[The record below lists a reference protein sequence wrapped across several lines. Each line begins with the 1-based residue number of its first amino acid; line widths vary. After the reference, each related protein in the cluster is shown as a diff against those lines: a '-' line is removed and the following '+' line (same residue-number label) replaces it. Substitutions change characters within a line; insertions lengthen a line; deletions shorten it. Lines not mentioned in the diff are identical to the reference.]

1 MTNLSAR
8 LWLGAAILAAAPSVF
23 PQTAY
28 FVDGYHG
35 GFYGH
40 YPTNFTQYMVDA
52 LASHP
57 AWKLGLEIEPETWD
71 FARTNTPEAYASF
84 KALADDQSTTGRIEF
99 VNPAYGQ
106 SYLWNISGESVI
118 QQLERGMKKIRQHF
132 PNARFET
139 YSSEEPCFT
148 SALPGILDSF
158 GFRHAVLKNPN
169 TCWGGY
175 TRAFGKE
182 LVSWIGPDGS
192 AIRTAPRYEVESLK
206 PGSTWETIAAANST
220 NYVRS
225 ALLAGI
231 QHPVG
236 MCLQDAGWRFG
247 PWLARA
253 GHAYEPSEYVTWRQ
267 YFDDISRDD
276 PAPAW
281 NFDQEDVLVSL
292 VWGSQ
297 SLQGVAQNVRRAENQ
312 IAQAEKLATF
322 ASALRG
328 APFPEARL
336 NEAWRTLLLSQH
348 HDCWIVPYN
357 QRFGRSW
364 AENVALWTS
373 STCKASQ
380 DILAESSPSAVSNRL
395 SDPCLWVFNTLP
407 EERRECVALQ
417 LPDGW
422 SAAQTEFIGQDGR
435 PAPWQVLAG
444 ESNHVVLQVA
454 APSFGCSGYRLR
466 RAPAASSTGASV
478 ASASNGMVRVDT
490 DLYSLVIDPSRGGVI
505 SRLIARNLGDH
516 DFVAD
521 GHGAALNEL
530 RGYFTDDGQFYSTTN
545 TRAQVEVVDH
555 GPLRVSIK
563 ITSRIASHPV
573 TQWIRLEQGEP
584 RIDLHTRIDWQGNPR
599 IGAPPPPGKFQA
611 TDDHKAFY
619 DDRFKLRLLFPWSLP
634 KRVICKDAP
643 FAVTQSRLTNTYY
656 DRWSDIKNNILLHWI
671 DCADPEA
678 KIGAA
683 LMVDHTTSYSTA
695 EGEPLALTVQFSG
708 VGLWGRD
715 YLVRG
720 PTEIHYAILPH
731 RGDWQEGRVWTEAD
745 RWSEPLIVRELLAAE
760 ANGSARQSLIAVEGG
775 GWEIPAAF
783 MRDGRIFVRLFNPSA
798 KAEEKTIRYGTLVQ
812 RAELVQLNGEK
823 LSDLRLGKDSSGHA
837 IFSLR
842 LPAFGVGTL
851 RLTPQTLVFS
861 REGPAVIAP

>member
-1 MTNLSAR
+1 MNPAAR
-8 LWLGAAILAAAPSVF
+8 ISLLCLWAVTLAAARTVLA
-23 PQTAY
+23 QTAY

-57 AWKLGLEIEPETWD
+57 AWKLGLEIEPETWE
-71 FARTNTPEAYASF
+71 FARSDTPEAYASF
-84 KALADDQSTTGRIEF
+84 KALADDQSTAGRIEF

-118 QQLERGMKKIRQHF
+118 QQLARGMKTIRQHF
-132 PNARFET
+132 PDARFET

-175 TRAFGKE
+175 TRAYGHE
-182 LVSWIGPDGS
+182 LVNWVGPDGS
-192 AIRTAPRYEVESLK
+192 AIRTVPRYEVESLK

-220 NYVRS
+220 NYVLS
-225 ALLAGI
+225 ALRDGI

-253 GHAYEPSEYVTWRQ
+253 SQAYAPSEYVTWRQ
-267 YFDDISRDD
+267 YFDEISRAD

-297 SLQGVAQNVRRAENQ
+297 ILQRVARNVRRAENQ

-322 ASALRG
+322 ASALRR
-328 APFPEARL
+328 APFPSARL
-336 NEAWRTLLLSQH
+336 DDAWRTLLLSQH

-373 STCKASQ
+373 STCQASQ
-380 DILAESSPSAVSNRL
+380 DILAAFSASGISNNL
-395 SDPCLWVFNTLP
+395 SGACLWVFNTLP
-407 EERRECVALQ
+407 EKRHECVAIE
-417 LPDGW
+417 LPQGW
-422 SAAQTEFIGQDGR
+422 SAGQTEFMGEGGR
-435 PAPWQVLAG
+435 PAPLQALAG
-444 ESNHVVLQVA
+444 DSNQVVLRVA
-454 APSFGCSGYRLR
+454 APSFGGAGYLLR
-466 RAPAASSTGASV
+466 RGQAAAFTGASV
-478 ASASNGMVRVDT
+478 ARGANGAVRVET
-490 DLYSLVIDPSRGGVI
+490 DFYSLVIDPARGGVI
-505 SRLIARNLGDH
+505 SKLLARKLGDR
-516 DFVAD
+516 DFVAE
-521 GHGAALNEL
+521 GQGAGLNEL
-530 RGYFTDDGQFYSTTN
+530 RGYFTDAGQFYSTAD
-545 TRAQVEVVDH
+545 TRAQVEVQDA
-555 GPLRVSIK
+555 GPLRVSVK
-563 ITSRIASHPV
+563 ITSHIASHPV

-584 RIDLHTRIDWQGNPR
+584 RVDLQTRIDWQGNPG
-599 IGAPPPPGKFQA
+599 IGAPPPAEKFQA

-619 DDRFKLRLLFPWSLP
+619 DDRFKLRLLFPWALTR
-634 KRVICKDAP
+634 RVICKDAP
-643 FAVTQSRLTNTYY
+643 FAVTQSHLTNTYY
-656 DRWSDIKNNILLHWI
+656 DRWSDIKNNVLLHWI

-695 EGEPLALTVQFSG
+695 EGEPLALTAQYSG

-715 YLVRG
+715 YSLRG
-720 PTEIHYAILPH
+720 PTELHYAILPH
-731 RGDWQEGRVWTEAD
+731 RGGWQEGQVWTEAD
-745 RWSEPLIVRELLAAE
+745 RWSEPLLTHELPKAETLA
-760 ANGSARQSLIAVEGG
+760 GLRQSLLTIEGG

-783 MRDGRIFVRLFNPSA
+783 IQDGKIFVRLFNPSTQA
-798 KAEEKTIRYGTLVQ
+798 KEKTIRYSAPLQHV
-812 RAELVQLNGEK
+812 EWVQLNGEQ
-823 LSDLRLGKDSSGHA
+823 LRDIPWRRDSDGQA
-837 IFSLR
+837 VFSTR

-851 RLTPQTLVFS
+851 RITP
-861 REGPAVIAP
+861 